1 MGTAGNDRRYM
12 FNCGCKGKPPELVGR
27 DGGVEGGFE
36 EKETG
41 CGFTRPPGP
50 GPTDVGKGN
59 DGGDSEGC
67 EMSSSG
73 SIFIA
78 FMTLSSSFMDD
89 AHRFL
94 DS

>member
-1 MGTAGNDRRYM
+1 MGTDGNDRRYM
-12 FNCGCKGKPPELVGR
+12 FNCGCIGKPPELAGR

-36 EKETG
+36 EKGTE
-41 CGFTRPPGP
+41 CEFTRPPGP
-50 GPTDVGKGN
+50 GPTDAEKGN
-59 DGGDSEGC
+59 DGGDSEGW

-78 FMTLSSSFMDD
+78 FITLSFSFMDD